1 MLGGKG
7 YFLRWWSPTLF
18 ETWIA
23 ANEKSSGFQQVAHW
37 ISISKPYLA
46 TNPRVFKALNSCFP
60 TLFNLSSKVR
70 VQASGQFFILNALRW
85 LLQDDHKHALLRI
98 ELSKWL
104 DRLKHWCVGFCLTGQ
119 QLAQWQLGR
128 KPRIKGDKK
137 NWTYHLLEKVLNLHK
152 PTE

>member
-1 MLGGKG
+1 
-7 YFLRWWSPTLF
+7 LF

-23 ANEKSSGFQQVAHW
+23 ANVPDNTAIRHFAKFQCMPLTLCHTQNEESSGFQQVAHW

-70 VQASGQFFILNALRW
+70 VQASGQFFILNVLRW

-104 DRLKHWCVGFCLTGQ
+104 DWLKH
-119 QLAQWQLGR
+119 
-128 KPRIKGDKK
+128 
-137 NWTYHLLEKVLNLHK
+137 
-152 PTE
+152 